1 MSGQRPQLVTN
12 NTACSGLPR
21 EDQLGVWRLLEW
33 GRSCVLVHVS
43 LVWPHH
49 FKADVSNGFH
59 VKRNPRKALA
69 VCTASPWHGSSG
81 AAENALVGS
90 HS

>member
-12 NTACSGLPR
+12 NTACSGVSQ
-21 EDQLGVWRLLEW
+21 EDQLGVWSGVQAVFLC
-33 GRSCVLVHVS
+33 SVS
-43 LVWPHH
+43 LVWPRH
-49 FKADVSNGFH
+49 FKADISNGLY

-69 VCTASPWHGSSG
+69 VCTVCPWHGSSG
-81 AAENALVGS
+81 TAENALVGS